1 VLRQAIAA
9 AQATMLRNMQQLIAS
24 GKAPPGI
31 SAATLALMQARMAM
45 MSSMGMPLMQARHSL
60 ALHCFRA
67 CLVSYVLSECAC
79 LSLMQTLSPSTYS
92 LSL

>member
-1 VLRQAIAA
+1 MLRQAIAA

-45 MSSMGMPLMQARHSL
+45 MSSMGMPLMQAPTLSCSPPLQSMSSFMCPFRMRMSL
-60 ALHCFRA
+60 AHA
-67 CLVSYVLSECAC
+67 CVSHVL
-79 LSLMQTLSPSTYS
+79 
-92 LSL
+92 